1 MTLQSIQ
8 PANLWDSSPYL
19 FSQIVQAIAPQR
31 LVFIAG
37 QIALASDGSLVGRG
51 DIDAQLRQVFANLR
65 AAVGSAGGTLNDI
78 ASLTVYVKD
87 IAHHGNYLKVL
98 AEEFSGW
105 RPAETLV
112 QVGALGLPDLL
123 VEIQAVA
130 VLT

>member
-19 FSQIVQAIAPQR
+19 FSQVVQAAAPQR

-37 QIALASDGSLVGRG
+37 QIALAPDGSLVGQG

-130 VLT
+130 VLS

>member
-19 FSQIVQAIAPQR
+19 FSQVVQATARQR

-37 QIALASDGSLVGRG
+37 QIALASDGSLVGQ
-51 DIDAQLRQVFANLR
+51 DDVDAQLRQVFANLR
-65 AAVGSAGGTLNDI
+65 VAVGSAGGTLNDI

-87 IAHHGNYLKVL
+87 IAHHSNYLKVL
-98 AEEFSGW
+98 AEDFSGW
-105 RPAETLV
+105 RPTETLL

-130 VLT
+130 VLP

>member
-19 FSQIVQAIAPQR
+19 FSQIVQATAPQR

>member
-8 PANLWDSSPYL
+8 PTNLWDSSPYL
-19 FSQIVQAIAPQR
+19 FSQVVQATAPQR

-37 QIALASDGSLVGRG
+37 QIALAPDGSLVGQG

-87 IAHHGNYLKVL
+87 IAHHGNYLRVL

-105 RPAETLV
+105 RPTETLL
-112 QVGALGLPDLL
+112 QVSALGLPGLL

-130 VLT
+130 VLP